1 MSDSDSSILVDS
13 FAWLEILAGSDRGR
27 NALSVIKE
35 SGGIFTSVLN
45 IYEIK
50 YRIEQIRDE
59 ETADEYIKTVKTHTN
74 VLNIDEE
81 IALSGARIR
90 LEIGMSAVDSLILA
104 TARIHDLSVLTGD
117 RHFAGLDE
125 AVMI

>member
-1 MSDSDSSILVDS
+1 MNASDILVDS

-27 NALSVIKE
+27 NALSAIKE
-35 SGGIFTSVLN
+35 SSGVFTSVLN

-74 VLNIDEE
+74 VLNIDEK

-90 LEIGMSAVDSLILA
+90 LENGMGAVDSLILA
-104 TARIHDLSVLTGD
+104 TARIHDLLVLTGD